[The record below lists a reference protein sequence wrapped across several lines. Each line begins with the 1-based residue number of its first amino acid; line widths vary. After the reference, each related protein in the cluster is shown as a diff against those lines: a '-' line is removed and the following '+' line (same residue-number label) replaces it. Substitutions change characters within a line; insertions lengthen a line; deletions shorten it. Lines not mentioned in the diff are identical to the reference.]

1 MRLNAYIDAMGGLSV
16 VAEGTGLPIS
26 TLHRIATGKVRCRID
41 NAQTIVEFSRQ
52 NPAPSGETVRY
63 EDLVPEEVVAA

>member
-1 MRLNAYIDAMGGLSV
+1 MRLNEYAAVIGGLSA
-16 VAEGTGLPIS
+16 VAEGTGIPIS

-63 EDLVPEEVVAA
+63 EDLVPDEVVAA